1 MSSLN
6 HSYTLVIS
14 DAGIKNN
21 VATSITHI
29 HVCDKPIIK
38 MIHHAVNITST
49 EAKLFAIRCSINQAV
64 SLPGISKIVIITD
77 SIHAAKRIFNSSIYS
92 FQTHSASISK
102 ELRKFFLTN
111 NDNSIAFWE
120 CSSQYD
126 WPLFKS
132 VDRDTK
138 QFWQTPLFPCKSSW
152 DFSKKSE
159 CNNII
164 QNWKLIFQASDLKG
178 RQFLE
183 LINNNN
189 NPIKPSYVNSGS

>member
-1 MSSLN
+1 MNNRFNEIFPSFDLLNKEFFPSSHLIDLFPSHFSFYPFNKHSNNNLEDCSHQLNDIAIMSSLN
-6 HSYTLVIS
+6 HSYALVIS

-29 HVCDKPIIK
+29 YVCDKPIIK

-49 EAKLFAIRCSINQAV
+49 EAKLFAIRYSINQVV

-92 FQTHSASISK
+92 FQTHSASISN

-111 NDNSIAFWE
+111 NNNSIAFWE
-120 CSSQYD
+120 CSSQCD
-126 WPLFKS
+126 WPLFKL

-138 QFWQTPLFPCKSSW
+138 QF
-152 DFSKKSE
+152 
-159 CNNII
+159 
-164 QNWKLIFQASDLKG
+164 
-178 RQFLE
+178 
-183 LINNNN
+183 
-189 NPIKPSYVNSGS
+189 